1 MGAGTLRPYGD
12 PGIYGLHVYDTR
24 LTTDMMTMTTDE
36 MARDTTNG
44 RRRTV
49 TTTVMKCGTNVT
61 YRLTYDGYSRHG
73 LDECLRL
80 VFKINYDYT
89 IRR

>member
-49 TTTVMKCGTNVT
+49 TTTVMKRGTNVT
-61 YRLTYDGYSRHG
+61 YRLTYDGTSRHG
-73 LDECLRL
+73 LDEGRRLVLKMELRL
-80 VFKINYDYT
+80 HD
-89 IRR
+89 